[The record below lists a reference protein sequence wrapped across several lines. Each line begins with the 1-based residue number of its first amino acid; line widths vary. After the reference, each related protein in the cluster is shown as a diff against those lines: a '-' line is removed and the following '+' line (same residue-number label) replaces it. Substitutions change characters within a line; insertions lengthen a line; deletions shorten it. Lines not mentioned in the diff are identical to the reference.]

1 MSALGLDPFQLLWQL
16 IAFGLL
22 IFLLYKLLYR
32 PVLKMLDERTARI
45 RKGMEDAE
53 DARRMAAQAQD
64 EFDKRLLDARKESQ
78 EVLNQATKMSQQT
91 RQEILVQARTEA
103 ESLIKRARDEMEAER
118 RQMVTE
124 LQTQMADLTVAVATR
139 VLGQTLDETA
149 QRRLVSEFID
159 KAGELK

>member
-1 MSALGLDPFQLLWQL
+1 MSALGLDPLQLLWQL

-22 IFLLYKLLYR
+22 VFLLYKLLYR
-32 PVLKMLDERTARI
+32 PVMQMLDERTARI

-53 DARRMAAQAQD
+53 EARRTAAHAQD
-64 EFDKRLLDARKESQ
+64 EFDKKLLEARKESQ

-91 RQEILVQARTEA
+91 RQEILAQARSEA
-103 ESLIKRARDEMEAER
+103 ESLIKRAREELEAER

-124 LQTQMADLTVAVATR
+124 LQTQMADLTVAVASR
-139 VLGQTLDETA
+139 VLGQTLDESS
-149 QRRLVSEFID
+149 QRRLVSEFIA